1 MKNPIAYG
9 LLLLAVACASPAAEE
24 EASVSG
30 NSSAM
35 QNGPQI
41 ISGELVPFE
50 VSGLERN
57 AVELKLYNA
66 GKDTT
71 VSCVMHLIQ
80 GESQWNDTI
89 DMFLVSGDSLVTQYV
104 FHESLYSEKLP
115 AAFNATFISRPSE

>member
-1 MKNPIAYG
+1 MKNVFAVG
-9 LLLLAVACASPAAEE
+9 LLLVAAACASPAQDEE
-24 EASVSG
+24 VVTSIKNVG
-30 NSSAM
+30 
-35 QNGPQI
+35 QQDGPQI

-57 AVELKLYNA
+57 AVELKLFNA

-80 GESQWNDTI
+80 GESSWKDTI
-89 DMFLVSGDSLVTQYV
+89 DMFLVAGDSLVTQYV

-115 AAFNATFISRPSE
+115 AAFNATFISR